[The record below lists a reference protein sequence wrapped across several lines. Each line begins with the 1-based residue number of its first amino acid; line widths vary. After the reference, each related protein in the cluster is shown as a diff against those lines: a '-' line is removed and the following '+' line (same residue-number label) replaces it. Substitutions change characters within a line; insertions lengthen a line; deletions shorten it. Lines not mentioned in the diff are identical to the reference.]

1 MKCGVPEK
9 NIYLME
15 DGDQIEVN
23 PNYIRKVRSV
33 KTGKVFIDNQADRQ
47 IDYNTILDRQ
57 NLASDGIL
65 TLSAKVNRKNMD
77 FDGEVR
83 IASFG
88 LTNPRD
94 EKALSKEVIDTL
106 TLMLKAFKKDFNAK
120 NIEIEARNILKKL
133 LFKRYKKYPLLS
145 LSFVVA

>member
-1 MKCGVPEK
+1 
-9 NIYLME
+9 
-15 DGDQIEVN
+15 
-23 PNYIRKVRSV
+23 
-33 KTGKVFIDNQADRQ
+33 
-47 IDYNTILDRQ
+47 
-57 NLASDGIL
+57 
-65 TLSAKVNRKNMD
+65 MD

-145 LSFVVA
+145 LSFFVD